1 MKDNDGTH
9 RFHIFGQ
16 YQIFQNVPVGPFQI
30 LTGLLFFNVHYTN
43 EKRIQFDLGNV
54 QYLCYTAGSL

>member
-1 MKDNDGTH
+1 MMGLTGFISLDNIKYFKTSLWDLSKYL
-9 RFHIFGQ
+9 R
-16 YQIFQNVPVGPFQI
+16 
-30 LTGLLFFNVHYTN
+30 GLLFFNVHYTN